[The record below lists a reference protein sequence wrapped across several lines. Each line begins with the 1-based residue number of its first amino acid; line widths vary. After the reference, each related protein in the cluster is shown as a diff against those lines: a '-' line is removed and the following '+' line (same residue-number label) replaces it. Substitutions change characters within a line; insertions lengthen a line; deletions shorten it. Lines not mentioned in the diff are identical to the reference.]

1 MPDGIETTETTEVVE
16 AQPIETTQTEE
27 VTAPELDLASILD
40 NVLKEFEVQEQTQK
54 TFWPNI
60 TTPVHENEAT
70 VMLEQLQ
77 KELETTKQAETEAK
91 TQQETLLSDLEDL
104 KSKYEVSALEADTYK
119 KEKEQY
125 ETFINSLGD
134 VPILWEL
141 VSLFATKG
149 AEAVNIPKFL
159 KELHESNIMA
169 QGATLQTE
177 ATQTQEE
184 AKPSKSSLE
193 LALLRRN
200 KR

>member
-27 VTAPELDLASILD
+27 VIAPELDLASILD